1 MNAVVYLA
9 SASPR
14 RQELLQQMGL
24 AFLQIASMADESQIA
39 GESPQSYVQRVA
51 LLKAQQGLTRLAHA
65 APYPVLSAD
74 TIVVLDGQIFGKPR
88 DETDAKRM
96 LRALAGR
103 SHQVMTAVALA
114 THEKQEVVLSCTRV
128 LFRPISDEELSAY
141 CQTGE
146 YRDKAGAYAIQ
157 GRAAIFVE
165 RIEGSYSAV
174 VGLPL
179 METAALLARF
189 GVSVLRADC

>member
-1 MNAVVYLA
+1 MNAAVYLA

-14 RQELLQQMGL
+14 RQEMLQQMGL
-24 AFLQIASMADESQIA
+24 AFVQIAGSVDESQIA

-51 LLKAQQGLTRLAHA
+51 LLKAQQGLKTLAQSEQH
-65 APYPVLSAD
+65 PVLSAD
-74 TIVVLDGQIFGKPR
+74 TIVVLEGQIFGKPR
-88 DETDAKRM
+88 DEADARRM
-96 LRALAGR
+96 LRALSGR
-103 SHQVMTAVALA
+103 CHQVMTAVALV
-114 THEKQEVVLSCTRV
+114 THEKEEVVLSCTKV
-128 LFRPISDEELSAY
+128 VFRSICDEELSAY

-157 GRAAIFVE
+157 GRAAVFVE
-165 RIEGSYSAV
+165 HIEGSYSGV

-189 GVSVLRADC
+189 GVFVLRADC